1 MTPIAFL
8 SEATEKVRRHL
19 EQRLKV
25 RPNTNESWPTR
36 SRRLVW
42 LTDTGAIHDQDVES
56 QHQADSNAAAVICW
70 NYLFR
75 VPVRRF
81 EECLART
88 GRASRDP
95 RPLRHAR
102 SNGFTRPHAHGR
114 FSHRR
119 ECVFT
124 ILEFTDLFRRKRP
137 TLRSKTTETVCACA
151 PVTSPRHCL

>member
-1 MTPIAFL
+1 MKRIAFL
-8 SEATEKVRRHL
+8 SQATEKVRRHL

-25 RPNTNESWPTR
+25 RPNTNESCPTR
-36 SRRLVW
+36 SRRLVR
-42 LTDTGAIHDQDVES
+42 LTDTAAIHGQDVES

-102 SNGFTRPHAHGR
+102 SNGFTRLHAHGC
-114 FSHRR
+114 FLHR
-119 ECVFT
+119 
-124 ILEFTDLFRRKRP
+124 
-137 TLRSKTTETVCACA
+137 
-151 PVTSPRHCL
+151 